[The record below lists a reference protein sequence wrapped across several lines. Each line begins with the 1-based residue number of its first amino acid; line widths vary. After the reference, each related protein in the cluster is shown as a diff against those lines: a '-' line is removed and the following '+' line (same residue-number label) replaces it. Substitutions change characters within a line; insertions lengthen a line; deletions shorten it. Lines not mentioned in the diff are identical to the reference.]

1 MSVSKPER
9 GAPLQGASGLRSP
22 VSGLQPSLNHFLLD
36 GFQGYRARFD
46 DIRLVFEL
54 LSEVPFRLGIRPV
67 MPPFVLPYYDGV
79 DPDDAGISAFVFLE
93 GGHLTIHTFSYREC
107 FFADLVAPGELDLP
121 LLRDT
126 LTGALPCRTFYD
138 EQVCRRAGPI
148 STGRPPVAPDVDFG
162 PHYMLDLEGYEGPD
176 DLDAVFTLLDGLPGR
191 VGMTPIM
198 RPYVLSEAGTALGP
212 CISGMTMI
220 AESHIA
226 LHVFTEARVAFFDAF
241 SCRFFEPG
249 EVLPELKA
257 ALPAKGSFEL
267 LTARGGG
274 YRGLRTERP
283 TELQRARA
291 WLGRK
296 PVKG

>member
-1 MSVSKPER
+1 VSSS
-9 GAPLQGASGLRSP
+9 ALS
-22 VSGLQPSLNHFLLD
+22 HFLLD

-93 GGHLTIHTFSYREC
+93 GGHLTVHTFSYREC
-107 FFADLVAPGELDLP
+107 FFADLVAPGQLDRD

-126 LTGALPCRTFYD
+126 LTRALPCRTVYD
-138 EQVCRRAGPI
+138 ELVPRRAGPI
-148 STGRPPVAPDVDFG
+148 ATGRPPVAPDVDFG
-162 PHYMLDLEGYEGPD
+162 PHYMLDLDGFGGAK
-176 DLDAVFTLLDGLPGR
+176 DLDGVFELLDGLPGR

-198 RPYVLSEAGTALGP
+198 RPYVLSEPATPLGP
-212 CISGMTMI
+212 CLSGMTMI

-226 LHVFTEARVAFFDAF
+226 LHVFTDAGIAFFDAF
-241 SCRFFEPG
+241 SCRFFEPE
-249 EVLPELKA
+249 EVLPELRA
-257 ALPAKGSFEL
+257 ALPAERSFEL
-267 LTARGGG
+267 LTARGSG

-283 TELQRARA
+283 GELQRARA
-291 WLGRK
+291 WLGR
-296 PVKG
+296 PPAES